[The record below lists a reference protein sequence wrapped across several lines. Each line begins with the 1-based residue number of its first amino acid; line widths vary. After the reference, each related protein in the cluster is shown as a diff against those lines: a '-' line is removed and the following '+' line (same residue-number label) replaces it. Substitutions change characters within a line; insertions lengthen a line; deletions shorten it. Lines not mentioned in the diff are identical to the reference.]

1 MRAPIDH
8 FRAATSKTGVNMTK
22 LLEGKNAVVTGSSR
36 GLGRAFAIS
45 LAEAGANVVV
55 NGTVARDVDLVVEE
69 IKSKGGTAVACTQSV
84 TTWEGTE
91 QIIQSVVD
99 NFGRI
104 DILVNNAGI
113 VRDRMLFNMSEEEFD
128 SVIAV
133 HLKGT
138 FCCSRHAS
146 VLMRKQKSG
155 RIINVTAHGG
165 LRGGIGRSNYAAAKA
180 GIAGMTRCWA
190 QELIRYNITVN
201 AVSPLARTR
210 MTEPLIERARQRA
223 KESGAPEPSGEEM
236 GLGEPEEVAPLI
248 VFLASDEAGW
258 VNGQIISLGGSRLAL
273 YSHPKMIS
281 QAFMSHGWTPDLLL
295 QQFKKTVGSELESLG

>member
-1 MRAPIDH
+1 MA
-8 FRAATSKTGVNMTK
+8 N

-36 GLGRAFAIS
+36 GLGRAFAIA
-45 LAEAGANVVV
+45 LAEAGAKVVV
-55 NGTVARDVDLVVEE
+55 NGTVAPDVERVVEE
-69 IKSKGGTAVACTQSV
+69 IRAKGGTAVSYTQSV
-84 TTWEGTE
+84 TTWEGAR
-91 QIIQSVVD
+91 QVIQSVVD

-113 VRDRMLFNMSEEEFD
+113 VRDRMVFNMSEEEFD

-138 FCCSRHAS
+138 FSCSRHAS
-146 VLMRKQKSG
+146 VLMREQKSG
-155 RIINVTAHGG
+155 RIINITAHGG

-201 AVSPLARTR
+201 AVSPVARTR

-223 KESGAPEPSGEEM
+223 KESRAPEPSLEEM
-236 GLGEPEEVAPLI
+236 EFGEPEEVAPL
-248 VFLASDEAGW
+248 VVYLACDEAGW

-273 YSHPKMIS
+273 YSHPNMIRY
-281 QAFMSHGWTPDLLL
+281 AFMPQGWTVDLL
-295 QQFKKTVGSELESLG
+295 QQQFKATVGSELESLG